1 MYIVGNKFINLNGN
15 KNLVNVLEGK
25 IAAQTTVSISTRDGR
40 IVYVS
45 ATAYGA
51 PQANLTDTLTRI
63 IGGVGSELDY
73 WQLYGDKF
81 RLEIIKAL
89 SSYGYKVEN
98 VEIAVSYRCPNCGAS
113 IELNPEAVIY
123 VCKYCGWSGDIFGK
137 NLKIYTW
144 PTLPRQTIEA
154 LVKRS
159 TGGAKIVEAD
169 LKYVPYW
176 LFEASIIVNYT
187 ARIVYRVK
195 RGKKYVRR
203 ETDVRE
209 RFQKEIVYPLIARL
223 NAEFYGDLEM
233 QGNVEYNFKKKPP
246 KEVTS
251 QEARNIASYVL
262 SPEISRDEAKEIIV
276 DKLEDVGLNIA
287 KERARSKFSGA
298 ESVHVYY
305 YEPEIKVSD
314 PILVMAPYW
323 FIIYK
328 SRGGIYSGAF
338 SGIEGDLLKLEV
350 PITPAERL
358 VRLLGAWLVA
368 ALTGLGIEFFL
379 DTSSSSKESIII
391 AVIGLGSALALAK
404 SAFSEAKV
412 RR

>member
-1 MYIVGNKFINLNGN
+1 MI
-15 KNLVNVLEGK
+15 VLESE
-25 IAAQTTVSISTRDGR
+25 IAAQTTVSVSTRDSR
-40 IVYVS
+40 IVYIS
-45 ATAYGA
+45 ATAYGT
-51 PQANLTDTLTRI
+51 PQPNLTDTLTRI
-63 IGGVGSELDY
+63 ISDIGSRLDY

-81 RLEIIKAL
+81 RLQVLNEL
-89 SSYGYKVEN
+89 SKYGYKVEN
-98 VEIAVSYRCPNCGAS
+98 VEVAVSYRCPNCGAA
-113 IELNPEAVIY
+113 IELNPEAIIY

-137 NLKIYTW
+137 NLKIYAW
-144 PTLPRQTIEA
+144 PTLPRQSVEQ
-154 LVKRS
+154 LVKRF

-176 LFEASIIVNYT
+176 IFKASLTVNY
-187 ARIVYRVK
+187 AAKVVYKVK

-203 ETDVRE
+203 EANVGE
-209 RFQKEIVYPLIARL
+209 KFEKEIVYPLVARL

-233 QGNVEYNFKKKPP
+233 QGNVEYNFRKKPP

-251 QEARNIASYVL
+251 QEARNIAPYVL

-287 KERARSKFSGA
+287 KDRAKSRFSNV

-305 YEPEIKVSD
+305 YEPEIRVSD

-328 SRGGIYSGAF
+328 SKGGIYSGAF
-338 SGIEGDLLKLEV
+338 SGIDGDLLKLEV

-368 ALTGLGIEFFL
+368 ALTGLGVEFFL
-379 DTSSSSKESIII
+379 NASSSGKESIVI

>member
-1 MYIVGNKFINLNGN
+1 MI
-15 KNLVNVLEGK
+15 VLESE
-25 IAAQTTVSISTRDGR
+25 IAAQTTVSVSTRDGR
-40 IVYVS
+40 IVYIS
-45 ATAYGA
+45 ATAYGT
-51 PQANLTDTLTRI
+51 PQPNLTDTLTRI
-63 IGGVGSELDY
+63 ISDIGSRLDY

-81 RLEIIKAL
+81 RLQVL
-89 SSYGYKVEN
+89 SELSKYGYKVEN
-98 VEIAVSYRCPNCGAS
+98 VEVAVSYRCPNCGAA
-113 IELNPEAVIY
+113 IELNPEAIIY

-137 NLKIYTW
+137 NLKIYVW
-144 PTLPRQTIEA
+144 PTLPRQSVEQ
-154 LVKRS
+154 LVKRF

-176 LFEASIIVNYT
+176 IFKASITVNY
-187 ARIVYRVK
+187 AAKVVYKVK

-203 ETDVRE
+203 EANVGE
-209 RFQKEIVYPLIARL
+209 KFEKEIVYPLVARL

-233 QGNVEYNFKKKPP
+233 QGNVEYNFRKKPP

-251 QEARNIASYVL
+251 EEARSIAPYVL

-276 DKLEDVGLNIA
+276 DELEDVGLNIA
-287 KERARSKFSGA
+287 KDRAKSRFSNV

-305 YEPEIKVSD
+305 YEPEIRVSD

-328 SRGGIYSGAF
+328 SKGGIYSGAF
-338 SGIEGDLLKLEV
+338 SGIDGDLLKLEV
-350 PITPAERL
+350 PITPVERL

-368 ALTGLGIEFFL
+368 ALTGLGVEFFL
-379 DTSSSSKESIII
+379 NTSSSGKESIVI
-391 AVIGLGSALALAK
+391 AVIGLGSALALTK

>member
-1 MYIVGNKFINLNGN
+1 MI
-15 KNLVNVLEGK
+15 VLESE
-25 IAAQTTVSISTRDGR
+25 IAAQTTVSVSTRDSR
-40 IVYVS
+40 IVYIS
-45 ATAYGA
+45 ATAYGT
-51 PQANLTDTLTRI
+51 PQPNLTDTLTRI
-63 IGGVGSELDY
+63 ISDIGSRLDY

-81 RLEIIKAL
+81 RLQVL
-89 SSYGYKVEN
+89 SELSKYGYKVEN
-98 VEIAVSYRCPNCGAS
+98 VEVAVSYRCPNCGAA
-113 IELNPEAVIY
+113 IELNPEAIIY

-137 NLKIYTW
+137 NLKIYAW
-144 PTLPRQTIEA
+144 PTLPRQSVEQ
-154 LVKRS
+154 LVKRF

-176 LFEASIIVNYT
+176 IFKASITVNY
-187 ARIVYRVK
+187 AAKVVYKVK

-203 ETDVRE
+203 EANVGE
-209 RFQKEIVYPLIARL
+209 KFEKEIVYPLVARL
-223 NAEFYGDLEM
+223 NAEFYGDMEM
-233 QGNVEYNFKKKPP
+233 QGNVEYNFRKKPP

-251 QEARNIASYVL
+251 QEARNIAPYVL

-287 KERARSKFSGA
+287 KDRAKSRFSNV

-305 YEPEIKVSD
+305 YEPEIRVSD

-328 SRGGIYSGAF
+328 SKGGIYSGAF
-338 SGIEGDLLKLEV
+338 SGIDGDLLKLEV

-368 ALTGLGIEFFL
+368 ALTGLGVEFFL
-379 DTSSSSKESIII
+379 NTSSSGKESIII

>member
-1 MYIVGNKFINLNGN
+1 VI
-15 KNLVNVLEGK
+15 VLESE
-25 IAAQTTVSISTRDGR
+25 IAAQTTASVSTRDGR
-40 IVYVS
+40 MVYIS
-45 ATAYGA
+45 ATAYGT
-51 PQANLTDTLTRI
+51 PQPNLTDTLTRI
-63 IGGVGSELDY
+63 ISDIGNRLDY

-81 RLEIIKAL
+81 RLQVL
-89 SSYGYKVEN
+89 SELSKYGYKVEN
-98 VEIAVSYRCPNCGAS
+98 VEVAVSYRCPNCGAA
-113 IELNPEAVIY
+113 IELNPEAIIY

-137 NLKIYTW
+137 NLKIYVW
-144 PTLPRQTIEA
+144 PTLPRQSVEQ
-154 LVKRS
+154 LVKRF

-176 LFEASIIVNYT
+176 IFKASITVNY
-187 ARIVYRVK
+187 AAKVVYKVK
-195 RGKKYVRR
+195 RGKKYIRR
-203 ETDVRE
+203 EANVGE
-209 RFQKEIVYPLIARL
+209 KFEKEIVYPLVARL

-233 QGNVEYNFKKKPP
+233 QGNVEYNFRKKPP
-246 KEVTS
+246 KEATS
-251 QEARNIASYVL
+251 QEARNIAPYVL

-287 KERARSKFSGA
+287 KDRAKSRFSNV

-305 YEPEIKVSD
+305 YEPEIRVSD

-328 SRGGIYSGAF
+328 SKGGIYSGAF
-338 SGIEGDLLKLEV
+338 SGIDGDLLKLEV
-350 PITPAERL
+350 PITSAERL

-368 ALTGLGIEFFL
+368 ALTGLGVEFFL
-379 DTSSSSKESIII
+379 NTSSSGKESIII

>member
-1 MYIVGNKFINLNGN
+1 MI
-15 KNLVNVLEGK
+15 VLESE
-25 IAAQTTVSISTRDGR
+25 IAAQTTVSVSTRDSR
-40 IVYVS
+40 IVYIS
-45 ATAYGA
+45 ATAYGT
-51 PQANLTDTLTRI
+51 PQPNLTDTLTRI
-63 IGGVGSELDY
+63 ISDIGSRLDY

-81 RLEIIKAL
+81 RLQVLNEL
-89 SSYGYKVEN
+89 SKYGYKVEN
-98 VEIAVSYRCPNCGAS
+98 VEVAVSYRCPNCGAA
-113 IELNPEAVIY
+113 IELNPEAIIY

-137 NLKIYTW
+137 NLKIYAW
-144 PTLPRQTIEA
+144 PTLPRQSVEQ
-154 LVKRS
+154 LVKRF

-176 LFEASIIVNYT
+176 IFKASLTVNY
-187 ARIVYRVK
+187 AAKVVYKVK

-203 ETDVRE
+203 EANVGE
-209 RFQKEIVYPLIARL
+209 KFEKEIVYPLIARL
-223 NAEFYGDLEM
+223 NAEFYGDMEM
-233 QGNVEYNFKKKPP
+233 QGNVEYNFRKKPP

-251 QEARNIASYVL
+251 QEARNIAPYVL

-287 KERARSKFSGA
+287 KDRAKSRFSNV

-305 YEPEIKVSD
+305 YEPEIRVSD

-328 SRGGIYSGAF
+328 SKGGIYSGAF
-338 SGIEGDLLKLEV
+338 SGIDGDLLKLEV

-368 ALTGLGIEFFL
+368 ALTGLGVEFFL
-379 DTSSSSKESIII
+379 NTSSSGKESIII

>member
-1 MYIVGNKFINLNGN
+1 MII
-15 KNLVNVLEGK
+15 LESE
-25 IAAQTTVSISTRDGR
+25 IAAQTTVSVSTRDGR
-40 IVYVS
+40 IVYIS
-45 ATAYGA
+45 ATAYGT
-51 PQANLTDTLTRI
+51 PQPNLTDTLTRI
-63 IGGVGSELDY
+63 ISDIGSKLDY

-81 RLEIIKAL
+81 RLQVL
-89 SSYGYKVEN
+89 SELSKYGYKVEN
-98 VEIAVSYRCPNCGAS
+98 VEVAVSYRCPNCGAA
-113 IELNPEAVIY
+113 IDLNPEAIIY

-137 NLKIYTW
+137 NFEIYAW
-144 PTLPRQTIEA
+144 PTLPRQSIET
-154 LVKRS
+154 LVKRF

-176 LFEASIIVNYT
+176 IFKASITVNY
-187 ARIVYRVK
+187 AAKVVYKVK

-203 ETDVRE
+203 EANVGE
-209 RFQKEIVYPLIARL
+209 KFEKEIVYPLVARL

-233 QGNVEYNFKKKPP
+233 QGNVEYNFRKKPP

-251 QEARNIASYVL
+251 QEARNIAPYVL
-262 SPEISRDEAKEIIV
+262 SPEISKDEAKEIIV

-287 KERARSKFSGA
+287 KDRAKSRFSNV

-305 YEPEIKVSD
+305 YEPEIRVSD
-314 PILVMAPYW
+314 PILVIAPYW

-328 SRGGIYSGAF
+328 SKGGIYSGAF
-338 SGIEGDLLKLEV
+338 SGTDGDLLKLEV

-368 ALTGLGIEFFL
+368 ALTGLGAEFFL
-379 DTSSSSKESIII
+379 NTSSSGKESIIV

>member
-1 MYIVGNKFINLNGN
+1 MI
-15 KNLVNVLEGK
+15 VLESE
-25 IAAQTTVSISTRDGR
+25 IAAQTTASVSTRDGKM
-40 IVYVS
+40 VYIS
-45 ATAYGA
+45 ATAYGT
-51 PQANLTDTLTRI
+51 PQPNLTDTLTRI
-63 IGGVGSELDY
+63 ISDIGSRLDY

-81 RLEIIKAL
+81 RLQVL
-89 SSYGYKVEN
+89 SELSKYGYKVEN
-98 VEIAVSYRCPNCGAS
+98 VEVAVSYRCPNCGAA
-113 IELNPEAVIY
+113 IELNPEAIIY

-137 NLKIYTW
+137 NLKIYVW
-144 PTLPRQTIEA
+144 PTLPRQSVEQ
-154 LVKRS
+154 LVKRF

-176 LFEASIIVNYT
+176 IFKASITVNY
-187 ARIVYRVK
+187 AAKVVYKVK
-195 RGKKYVRR
+195 RGKKYIRR
-203 ETDVRE
+203 EANVGE
-209 RFQKEIVYPLIARL
+209 KFEKEIVYPLVARL

-233 QGNVEYNFKKKPP
+233 QGNVEYNFRKKPP

-251 QEARNIASYVL
+251 EEARNIAPYVL
-262 SPEISRDEAKEIIV
+262 SPEISRDEAQEIIV

-287 KERARSKFSGA
+287 KDRAKSRFSNV

-305 YEPEIKVSD
+305 YEPEIRVSD

-328 SRGGIYSGAF
+328 SKGGIYSGAF
-338 SGIEGDLLKLEV
+338 SGIDGDLLKLEV
-350 PITPAERL
+350 PITSAERL

-368 ALTGLGIEFFL
+368 ALTGLGVEFFL
-379 DTSSSSKESIII
+379 NTSSSGKESIII

>member
-1 MYIVGNKFINLNGN
+1 M
-15 KNLVNVLEGK
+15 ESE
-25 IAAQTTVSISTRDGR
+25 IAAQTTVSVSTRDSR
-40 IVYVS
+40 IVYIS
-45 ATAYGA
+45 ATAYGT
-51 PQANLTDTLTRI
+51 PQPNLTDTLTRI
-63 IGGVGSELDY
+63 ISDIGSRLDY

-81 RLEIIKAL
+81 RLQVLNEL
-89 SSYGYKVEN
+89 SKYGYKVEN
-98 VEIAVSYRCPNCGAS
+98 VEVAVSYRCPNCGAA
-113 IELNPEAVIY
+113 IELNPEAIIY

-137 NLKIYTW
+137 NLKIYAW
-144 PTLPRQTIEA
+144 PTLPRQSVEQ
-154 LVKRS
+154 LVKRF

-176 LFEASIIVNYT
+176 IFKASLTVNY
-187 ARIVYRVK
+187 AAKVVYKVK

-203 ETDVRE
+203 EANVGE
-209 RFQKEIVYPLIARL
+209 KFEKEIVYPLVARL

-233 QGNVEYNFKKKPP
+233 QGNVEYNFRKKPP

-251 QEARNIASYVL
+251 QEARNIAPYVL

-287 KERARSKFSGA
+287 KDRAKSRFSNV

-328 SRGGIYSGAF
+328 SKGGIYSGAF
-338 SGIEGDLLKLEV
+338 SGIDGDLLKLEV

-368 ALTGLGIEFFL
+368 ALTGLGVEFFL
-379 DTSSSSKESIII
+379 NTSSSGKESIVI
-391 AVIGLGSALALAK
+391 AVIGLGSALALTK

>member
-1 MYIVGNKFINLNGN
+1 MI
-15 KNLVNVLEGK
+15 VLESE
-25 IAAQTTVSISTRDGR
+25 IAAQTTVSVSTRDSR
-40 IVYVS
+40 IVYIS
-45 ATAYGA
+45 ATAYGT
-51 PQANLTDTLTRI
+51 PQPNLTDTLTRI
-63 IGGVGSELDY
+63 ISDIGSRLDY

-81 RLEIIKAL
+81 RLQVLNEL
-89 SSYGYKVEN
+89 SKYGYKVEN
-98 VEIAVSYRCPNCGAS
+98 VEVAVSYRCPNCGAA
-113 IELNPEAVIY
+113 IELNPEAIIY

-137 NLKIYTW
+137 NLKIYAW
-144 PTLPRQTIEA
+144 PTLPRQSVEQ
-154 LVKRS
+154 LVKRF

-176 LFEASIIVNYT
+176 IFKASLTVNY
-187 ARIVYRVK
+187 AAKVVYKVK

-203 ETDVRE
+203 EANVGE
-209 RFQKEIVYPLIARL
+209 KFEKEIVYPLVARL

-233 QGNVEYNFKKKPP
+233 QGNVEYNFRKKPP

-251 QEARNIASYVL
+251 QEARNIAPYVL

-287 KERARSKFSGA
+287 KDRAKSRFSNV

-305 YEPEIKVSD
+305 YEPEIRVSD

-328 SRGGIYSGAF
+328 SKGGIYSGAF
-338 SGIEGDLLKLEV
+338 SGIDGDLLKLEV

-368 ALTGLGIEFFL
+368 ALTGLGVEFFL
-379 DTSSSSKESIII
+379 NTSSSGKESIII